1 VRGIAVHIAS
11 RIAALAEPD
20 EVLVSRTVR
29 DLVAGSGLRFDERG
43 RRLLKALTWTLWSVE
58 LTRQGATAGVVRA
71 ILPLFL
77 RFSQTRFFEHPSI
90 LA

>member
-1 VRGIAVHIAS
+1 VRGIVVHIAS

-43 RRLLKALTWTLWSVE
+43 RRLLKALTMDSMQ
-58 LTRQGATAGVVRA
+58 RRIRA